1 MLEPSIFIN
10 IPSYKD
16 PDLWNTIDN
25 FIKNAKYPERIF
37 FGITNQSENPI
48 EAKGKLK
55 KYNNVNMDI
64 IEPGSIVGCQPAR
77 LNSHKFYNG
86 QDYYLNMD
94 SHMRSSL
101 NWDIDI
107 IDQYVKDREEFGKS
121 VFTGYATSYHVDE
134 NGNDVF
140 ADHKIMPT
148 FFMSKE
154 NQKSFYENG
163 VPQFQ
168 GIHKNHQ
175 HSVLSPYVSGHFF
188 FTEKHVI
195 ETVPFM
201 DKITFTEEEPLMA
214 LRFFTAGFNLLTP
227 SGNFVFHRY
236 GRDKRP
242 LFWED
247 FPDVWYKE
255 TEKSRN
261 HFLDVVLNNIIDQ
274 KYGLFDKKT
283 VRDFELYAGINF
295 KNRYLS
301 ERLINGD
308 QPVRKFA
315 N

>member
-1 MLEPSIFIN
+1 MESIFIN

-16 PDLWNTIDN
+16 PDLWNTINN
-25 FIKNAKYPERIF
+25 FISNAEFPDRVF
-37 FGITNQSENPI
+37 FGITNQSENP
-48 EAKGKLK
+48 ELAHDNLK
-55 KYNNVNMDI
+55 KYNNIIMDI
-64 IEPGSIVGCQPAR
+64 IPAGSIVGCQPAR
-77 LNSHKFYNG
+77 LNSHRFYNN

-94 SHMRSSL
+94 SHMRSCK
-101 NWDIDI
+101 NWDSEIIRQYKID
-107 IDQYVKDREEFGKS
+107 KEEYGPL
-121 VFTGYATSYHVDE
+121 VFTGYAASYHVDE

-140 ADHKIMPT
+140 STHEGMPT

-154 NQKSFYENG
+154 NQESFYNNG

-168 GIHKNHQ
+168 GIHKGHK

-195 ETVPFM
+195 KTVPFM

-227 SGNFVFHRY
+227 SKNFVYHRY
-236 GRDKRP
+236 GRDGRP

-247 FPDVWYKE
+247 FPEVWGVE
-255 TEKSRN
+255 SEKSKN
-261 HFLDVVLNNIIDQ
+261 HFLNVVHNNIVDE

-295 KNRYLS
+295 KNKYLS

-308 QPVRKFA
+308 QPVRRFA